1 MGGSVGEW
9 VGGREEEEEMIGD
22 PSSLPRLGKSGRGN
36 HPLTLEPRQVVRMD
50 C

>member
-9 VGGREEEEEMIGD
+9 VGGREEGIGD

>member
-9 VGGREEEEEMIGD
+9 VGGTEEGIGG